1 MAGQAVRQAR
11 RRGLTTTLTDV
22 LFQQQDQWARAEN
35 FSAAFLNIT
44 KLAGFTQETFSAC
57 LNDKELQ
64 RKIVAAQKRGQKMVC
79 VDATP
84 TFFVNGD
91 KYAGSLP
98 ANQMSAMNESML

>member
-1 MAGQAVRQAR
+1 MNPTPDSFVPVNPLAA
-11 RRGLTTTLTDV
+11 
-22 LFQQQDQWARAEN
+22 DQRERVEN

-64 RKIVAAQKRGQKMVC
+64 QKIVAAQKRGQKMVC
-79 VDATP
+79 VDATR

-91 KYAGSLP
+91 KYAGLLP
-98 ANQMSAMNESML
+98 ANQMSAMIESML

>member
-35 FSAAFLNIT
+35 FSAAFLNII

-64 RKIVAAQKRGQKMVC
+64 QKMVAAQKRGQEMVR

-84 TFFVNGD
+84 TFFVNGE
-91 KYAGSLP
+91 KYAGSLA
-98 ANQMSAMNESML
+98 ANQMSAIIEPIL